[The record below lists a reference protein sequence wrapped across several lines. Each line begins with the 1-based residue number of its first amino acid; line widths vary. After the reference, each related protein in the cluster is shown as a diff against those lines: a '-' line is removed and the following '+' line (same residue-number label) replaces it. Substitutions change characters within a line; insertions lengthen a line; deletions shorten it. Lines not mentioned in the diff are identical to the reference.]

1 MDSAGLQLQT
11 ELRWPVKTD
20 PPKIPPSAL
29 LALSPSP
36 WSMCLISFCL
46 DRRPVAFPRK
56 GPIQG
61 NQGHKQNPFFSS
73 SRNYILVNQEM
84 QYLKLHVSCFNRLP
98 ITEWGSFQSY
108 HFSSLYQALIIML
121 PSEQIS
127 LLSKTLPQRVYI
139 VFAWLTLDAIE
150 LENVVCI
157 VRPLNNV
164 FFKKQGTFPLQMR
177 QRTPYLAQ
185 RTPQSILKHNFH

>member
-1 MDSAGLQLQT
+1 
-11 ELRWPVKTD
+11 
-20 PPKIPPSAL
+20 
-29 LALSPSP
+29 
-36 WSMCLISFCL
+36 
-46 DRRPVAFPRK
+46 
-56 GPIQG
+56 
-61 NQGHKQNPFFSS
+61 
-73 SRNYILVNQEM
+73 M

-164 FFKKQGTFPLQMR
+164 FF
-177 QRTPYLAQ
+177 
-185 RTPQSILKHNFH
+185 